1 MPLGHSL
8 IFLQNIFHCGGQ
20 VQESSLISCISK
32 LKMKWQNLNRENIC
46 HKWIFPIE
54 DYISCEIWDLDGSSQ
69 NFLQYKIKKKK
80 RSKLKVTW
88 DKWYLELQ
96 LAKIW
101 SLGLVYEFNKNFPI
115 GLLSCCFIWLRWQ
128 HIAPSQ
134 LINALWQLLI
144 SCH

>member
-1 MPLGHSL
+1 MPLRHSL
-8 IFLQNIFHCGGQ
+8 TFPQNIFHCGVKSKNQ
-20 VQESSLISCISK
+20 VSWAALVNWKWNDRTSTEKTYVINEFFPLRTTSPVRFGTWMVPPKISC
-32 LKMKWQNLNRENIC
+32 NI
-46 HKWIFPIE
+46 KF
-54 DYISCEIWDLDGSSQ
+54 
-69 NFLQYKIKKKK
+69 KKKKK

-128 HIAPSQ
+128 HIAPS
-134 LINALWQLLI
+134 
-144 SCH
+144 